1 MKTRPNNTA
10 EATVQIEGHI
20 VDSDLLRDVFDLI
33 IGSGGRFEIK
43 DFVIGRTNTE
53 ASLARVKVSA
63 SSSERLALILNVLSE
78 RGCFVVSER
87 AVQTKS
93 STKDRTVPDDFYST
107 TNYRTEIRL
116 DGKWIEVGNQRMD
129 GVVVVDGGKAFVKKL
144 REVRRGDRI
153 VCGLEG
159 VRAHPE
165 FKDRERDEFAFMSNE
180 VSSEKKVSIA
190 VEKVAEQIRGRKGGL
205 VVVAGPVVIHT
216 GAGDSLCRMIRGRF
230 IDGLLTGNALAVHD
244 IENALFGTSLGID
257 TSAGTPVDQGH
268 RNHMR
273 AINAINK
280 AGGIKNA
287 VRKKI
292 LKSGIMYECVR
303 NNVPFALAGSLRD
316 DGPLPETITDMNAA
330 QEAYSR
336 QIKGAEIVLML
347 STMLHSIATGNMLP
361 AWVKTICV
369 DINPSVVTKLSDR
382 GSSQTVGIV
391 TDVGLFLHLLA
402 NRLCR

>member
-1 MKTRPNNTA
+1 MKVMPDRNA
-10 EATVQIEGHI
+10 EALVQIEGHI

-33 IGSGGRFEIK
+33 ISSGGRFEIR

-53 ASLARVKVSA
+53 VSLARVKVSA
-63 SSSERLALILNVLSE
+63 PSKERLALILNVLSE
-78 RGCFVVSER
+78 RGCFVMSES
-87 AVQTKS
+87 AVQTES
-93 STKDRTVPDDFYST
+93 STKDRTVPDGFYST

-116 DGKWIEVGNQRMD
+116 NGKWLEVGNQRMD
-129 GVVVVDGGKAFVKKL
+129 GVIVVGGGKAVVKKL
-144 REVRRGDRI
+144 REVCRGDRI
-153 VCGLEG
+153 VCGLDG
-159 VRAHPE
+159 VRVHPE

-190 VEKVAEQIRGRKGGL
+190 VEKVAEQIRKRKGRL
-205 VVVAGPVVIHT
+205 LIVAGPVVIHT
-216 GAGDSLCRMIRGRF
+216 GAVDSLCRMIRGGF

-273 AINAINK
+273 AINAVNK

-287 VRKKI
+287 VRMKI
-292 LKSGIMYECVR
+292 LKSGIMYECVKH
-303 NNVPFALAGSLRD
+303 NIPFVLAGSLRD
-316 DGPLPETITDMNAA
+316 DGPLPETITDMNTA
-330 QEAYSR
+330 QEAYAQ

-361 AWVKTICV
+361 AWVKTICI

-402 NRLCR
+402 NGLCR

>member
-1 MKTRPNNTA
+1 MKVMPDSNA
-10 EATVQIEGHI
+10 EAFVQIEGHI

-53 ASLARVKVSA
+53 VSLARVKVS
-63 SSSERLALILNVLSE
+63 SPSKERLALILNVLSE
-78 RGCFVVSER
+78 RGCFVVSES
-87 AVQTKS
+87 AVHTKS

-116 DGKWIEVGNQRMD
+116 NGKWIEVGNQRMD
-129 GVVVVDGGKAFVKKL
+129 GVIVVNDGKAVVKKL
-144 REVRRGDRI
+144 REVCRGDCI
-153 VCGLEG
+153 VCGLDG
-159 VRAHPE
+159 VRVHPE

-190 VEKVAEQIRGRKGGL
+190 VEKVAEQIRKRKGRL
-205 VVVAGPVVIHT
+205 LVVAGPVVIHT
-216 GAGDSLCRMIRGRF
+216 GAVDSLCRMIRGGF

-273 AINAINK
+273 AINAVNK

-292 LKSGIMYECVR
+292 LTSGIMYECVKH
-303 NNVPFALAGSLRD
+303 NIPFVLAGSLRD
-316 DGPLPETITDMNAA
+316 DGPLPETVTDMIVA
-330 QEAYSR
+330 QKAYAQ
-336 QIKGAEIVLML
+336 QIKGAEMVLML

-402 NRLCR
+402 NGLCR

>member
-1 MKTRPNNTA
+1 MKVKPDSSA
-10 EATVQIEGHI
+10 EALVQIEGHI

-53 ASLARVKVSA
+53 VSLARVKVSA
-63 SSSERLALILNVLSE
+63 PSNDRLALILNILSD
-78 RGCFVVSER
+78 RGCFVVSES

-93 STKDRTVPDDFYST
+93 SAKDQTVPDDFYST

-116 DGKWIEVGNQRMD
+116 NGKWIEVGNQRMD
-129 GVVVVDGGKAFVKKL
+129 GVIVVDGGKAVVKKL
-144 REVRRGDRI
+144 REVCKGDRI
-153 VCGLEG
+153 VCGLDG
-159 VRAHPE
+159 VRVHPE

-180 VSSEKKVSIA
+180 VSSEKRVSIA
-190 VEKVAEQIRGRKGGL
+190 VEKVVEQIRNRKGRL
-205 VVVAGPVVIHT
+205 LVVAGPVVIHT
-216 GAGDSLCRMIRGRF
+216 GAVDSLCRMIRGGF

-244 IENALFGTSLGID
+244 IENSLFGTSLGID
-257 TSAGTPVDQGH
+257 TSAGTAVDQGH

-273 AINAINK
+273 AINVVNK

-287 VRKKI
+287 VRKQI
-292 LKSGIMYECVR
+292 IKSGIMYECVR
-303 NNVPFALAGSLRD
+303 HNVPFVLAGSLRD
-316 DGPLPETITDMNAA
+316 DGPLPETVTDMKVA
-330 QEAYSR
+330 QEAYSQ
-336 QIKGAEIVLML
+336 QIKGAEMVLML

-361 AWVKTICV
+361 AWVRTICV

-402 NRLCR
+402 NGLCS